1 MPAQQIGNTAI
12 NIALYD
18 VLGFDSQVRA
28 TFVGHV
34 ALATS
39 TVVASQ
45 GTPASVR
52 FAHMAPPL
60 SRGRASANCHG
71 NVGLDERKLQTIDA
85 FVRQLESEYAAEKAR
100 RNATGAWDES
110 AKDRFKEDQYT
121 IRPHVRWPDG
131 DRPYHQL
138 SCAGFVQEAYDEAG
152 ITLVDADEANLPTCS
167 LDTLKIAYATSAAH
181 LEDIV
186 FRVQKGLDGEGPW
199 PVLLPGYLMHALDRE
214 RDEILASPFRA
225 TPGDECFPRQPTTVE
240 SSS

>member
-18 VLGFDSQVRA
+18 VLGFDSQDRA

-39 TVVASQ
+39 TVAASQ

-52 FAHMAPPL
+52 YAHMAPPL
-60 SRGRASANCHG
+60 SRGRTSANCYGH
-71 NVGLDERKLQTIDA
+71 VGLDERKLETINA
-85 FVRQLESEYAAEKAR
+85 FVRQLSSEYEAEKKR
-100 RNATGAWDES
+100 RNATGTWDDS
-110 AKDRFKEDQYT
+110 AKDQFEADQYT
-121 IRPHVRWPDG
+121 IRPHVRWPDR

-152 ITLVDADEANLPTCS
+152 ITLVDADEANLPQCS
-167 LDTLKIAYATSAAH
+167 LDTLKTTYAAFAEQ
-181 LEDIV
+181 LEDAV
-186 FRVQKGLDGEGPW
+186 FRVQKGLDGDGPW
-199 PVLLPGYLMHALDRE
+199 LILLPGHLMNALDRA
-214 RDEILASPFRA
+214 RDEILATPFRA
-225 TPGDECFPRQPTTVE
+225 TPGDECFPRQQTTVE